1 MVRARFIKAPD
12 PGTIS
17 ALARRMAPEARSVV
31 TGRRYDAVGLVQ
43 AHLPDLFYY
52 MDEAVKASSVY
63 AVEISGNCPQQISMI
78 ALFGDTESVRHALA
92 TLGQLTK
99 ED

>member
-1 MVRARFIKAPD
+1 MFRARFIKAPD

-17 ALARRMAPEARSVV
+17 ALARRMSPEARAVV
-31 TGRRYDAVGLVQ
+31 TGQRYDAVGLIQ

-78 ALFGDTESVRHALA
+78 AIFGDTESIRYAL
-92 TLGQLTK
+92 TMLGQLKK